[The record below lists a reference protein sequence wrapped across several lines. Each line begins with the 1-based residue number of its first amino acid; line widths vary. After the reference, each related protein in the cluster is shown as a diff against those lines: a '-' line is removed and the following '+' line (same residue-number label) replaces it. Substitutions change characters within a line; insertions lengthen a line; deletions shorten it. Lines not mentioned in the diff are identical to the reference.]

1 MAEYDATNYTLTF
14 KKIASINSLPIDLNH
29 IVVVNNNQT
38 VINMCSPVSYTHL
51 DVYKRQFRFLSW
63 LYSKSQGYIRYV
75 IRSLFHLFGLN
86 NGNKKISLKN
96 KNLSDIF

>member
-1 MAEYDATNYTLTF
+1 MQRYNF
-14 KKIASINSLPIDLNH
+14 
-29 IVVVNNNQT
+29 
-38 VINMCSPVSYTHL
+38 
-51 DVYKRQFRFLSW
+51 FRHFLSW

>member
-1 MAEYDATNYTLTF
+1 MQRYNFFRHFLSWLYFISSVGRILFPQLA
-14 KKIASINSLPIDLNH
+14 
-29 IVVVNNNQT
+29 V
-38 VINMCSPVSYTHL
+38 
-51 DVYKRQFRFLSW
+51 FRFLSW

>member
-1 MAEYDATNYTLTF
+1 MQRYNFFRHFLSWLYFISSVGCISFPQLA
-14 KKIASINSLPIDLNH
+14 
-29 IVVVNNNQT
+29 V
-38 VINMCSPVSYTHL
+38 
-51 DVYKRQFRFLSW
+51 FRFLSW

-75 IRSLFHLFGLN
+75 ISQTIPEGGSDMFGLN

>member
-1 MAEYDATNYTLTF
+1 MTIAILGAIFGQTKFLYIDYTYAKIQLFSTF
-14 KKIASINSLPIDLNH
+14 PQLA
-29 IVVVNNNQT
+29 V
-38 VINMCSPVSYTHL
+38 
-51 DVYKRQFRFLSW
+51 FRFLSW

-96 KNLSDIF
+96 KNLSDIFLTCI